1 MAGKAPSTQYNE
13 QKQVGRTGVPN
24 FSQEALNAY
33 LFTQTEANLADVLG
47 IWPVVLVIV
56 WQLPCYVRCGV
67 RGA

>member
-1 MAGKAPSTQYNE
+1 
-13 QKQVGRTGVPN
+13 VGRK
-24 FSQEALNAY
+24 ER

-56 WQLPCYVRCGV
+56 WQLPCYVQCGV